1 MPNFRRRAARKL
13 KTIRRWNFICAGWS
27 RSSCNWRNGRRN
39 KSEHV
44 LRKTEYPAAIRDLI
58 VQLRQMPGIGPRSA
72 ERIAL
77 WMVPARNDQPEQIAR
92 AIADTR
98 QSIHSCNL
106 CGFFAAGDICE
117 ICADSSRSSELLCV
131 VEQPTD
137 ILPLEKT
144 GAFRG
149 RYHSLGGKI
158 SPLDHV
164 APEDLR
170 IKELLERTDTEKI
183 TEIIF
188 ALPADVEGEATT
200 NYIVDLL
207 KEQSLTLTRIA
218 RGIPAGGGLESA
230 DELTLAAALS
240 GRTKI

>member
-1 MPNFRRRAARKL
+1 LRR
-13 KTIRRWNFICAGWS
+13 
-27 RSSCNWRNGRRN
+27 
-39 KSEHV
+39 
-44 LRKTEYPAAIRDLI
+44 TEYPAAIRNLI
-58 VQLRQMPGIGPRSA
+58 VQLRQMPGVGPRSA

-77 WMVPARNDQPEQIAR
+77 WMVRARNDQPEQIAR
-92 AIADTR
+92 AVADTR
-98 QSIHSCNL
+98 QSIHSCGL
-106 CGFFAAGDICE
+106 CGFFADDDICE
-117 ICADSSRSSELLCV
+117 ICADSSRSPALLCV
-131 VEQPTD
+131 VEQTTD

-164 APEDLR
+164 GPEDLR
-170 IKELLERTDTEKI
+170 IKELLERTDREKI

-207 KEQSLTLTRIA
+207 KDKPVTLTRIA

-240 GRTKI
+240 GRTKL

>member
-1 MPNFRRRAARKL
+1 
-13 KTIRRWNFICAGWS
+13 
-27 RSSCNWRNGRRN
+27 
-39 KSEHV
+39 V

-58 VQLRQMPGIGPRSA
+58 AQLRQMPGVGPRSA

-77 WMVPARNDQPEQIAR
+77 WMIRARGDQPEQIAR
-92 AIADTR
+92 AITDTR
-98 QSIHSCNL
+98 QSIHACNL
-106 CGFFAAGDICE
+106 CGFFAAGELCE
-117 ICADSSRSSELLCV
+117 ICADPSRPTDLLCV
-131 VEQPTD
+131 TEQPTD

-149 RYHSLGGKI
+149 RYHALGGKI

-170 IKELLERTDTEKI
+170 IHELLERVDREKI

-207 KEQSLTLTRIA
+207 KDKPVALTRIA

-230 DELTLAAALS
+230 DELTLSAALA
-240 GRTKI
+240 GRTKL